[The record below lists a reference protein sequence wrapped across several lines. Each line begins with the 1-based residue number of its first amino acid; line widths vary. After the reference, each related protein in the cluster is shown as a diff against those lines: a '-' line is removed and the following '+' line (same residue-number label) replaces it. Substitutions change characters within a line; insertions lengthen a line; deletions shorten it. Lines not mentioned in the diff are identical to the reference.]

1 MRRFVTLILVLAA
14 ACGAPEPTLRID
26 AGPFTIAA
34 AFSPDPPKT
43 GRNTIALEVRDADG
57 KPVSGATIE
66 AVAVMPPM
74 GAMAEMRSTGETT
87 ERGDGRY
94 DVALELTANG
104 SWPLTLAIH
113 APDGREAHVE
123 LDYATSAPVRVAHA
137 DRGAT
142 AAPAGDDTAYY
153 TCSMHPSV
161 RSAVPGKCPI
171 CSMDLVPVKKDEVD
185 SGVIRVD
192 PARRQVVG
200 VRTGRAERAPLT
212 LDVRAVGRVTWDET
226 RLHDVSLKYQGW
238 IGEVFADFVGQRVQ
252 QGRPLFTVYAPALV
266 SAQKELLESARRGGP
281 LLGSARQRLRYWSLS
296 DGQIDDL
303 VRAGR
308 TTEYVPILAPAS
320 GVVIEKNVVD
330 GSAVESGERLYRLAD
345 PSRVWVEADVYEA
358 DVPLVAVGQP
368 VTITFPY
375 LPGETRSGTIAFVS
389 PTLDPTTRTVRAR
402 IELDNA
408 DGTLRPD
415 MFANVGLEIPLGES
429 VIVPDGSVIRAGTR
443 AVVFVDLGEGRL
455 EPRHVVLGR
464 KGREGW
470 QILDGLIGDETVVT
484 SGNFLVA
491 AESRLKAGL
500 DKW

>member
-1 MRRFVTLILVLAA
+1 MRRLVALVLALAA
-14 ACGAPEPTLRID
+14 ACGALEPTLRFD
-26 AGPFTIAA
+26 AGPFSIAA
-34 AFSPDPPKT
+34 SFSPDPPKA
-43 GRNTIALEVRDADG
+43 GRNTIDLEVRDADG
-57 KPVSGATIE
+57 KPVTGATIE

-87 ERGDGRY
+87 ERGGGRY

-113 APDGREAHVE
+113 APDGREAHAE
-123 LDYATSAPVRVAHA
+123 LDYATSAPVRVAHSES
-137 DRGAT
+137 GAT
-142 AAPAGDDTAYY
+142 AGDDTAHY

-171 CSMDLVPVKKDEVD
+171 CSMDLVPVTKGEVD
-185 SGVIRVD
+185 TGVIRVD

-200 VRTGRAERAPLT
+200 IRTGRAERAPLT

-252 QGRPLFTVYAPALV
+252 QGQPLFTVYAPALV
-266 SAQKELLESARRGGP
+266 SAQEEYLESARRGGP
-281 LLGSARQRLRYWSLS
+281 LQASARRRLRYWNLGE
-296 DGQIDDL
+296 GQIDGL

-330 GSAVESGERLYRLAD
+330 GSAALPGERLYRLAD
-345 PSRVWVEADVYEA
+345 PSRVWVEADVYES

-375 LPGETRSGTIAFVS
+375 LPGETRTGTIAFVA
-389 PTLDPTTRTVRAR
+389 PALDPTTRTVRAR

-408 DGTLRPD
+408 DGMLRPD
-415 MFANVGLEIPLGES
+415 MFANVGLEIPLGET
-429 VIVPDGSVIRAGTR
+429 VIVPEGAVIRAGAQ

-455 EPRHVVLGR
+455 QPRQVVLGR
-464 KGREGW
+464 RGREGW
-470 QILDGLIGDETVVT
+470 QILDGLGGGETVVT